1 MCLTFYDILS
11 ETLLLGNLL
20 GNILG
25 KWYTVFNITSV
36 ADLKNT
42 QEKVRPNEKSK
53 RYSAHL
59 LGGLVWDLVHYL
71 AALLPRD
78 GDTLLPRHHL
88 ALLLINIT
96 RLHHGL
102 VLAHLVG
109 NLATFLTGF
118 LDIIANL
125 KGNKGLDK

>member
-1 MCLTFYDILS
+1 MCTLTFHDILS

-25 KWYTVFNITSV
+25 KWYTVFHITSV

-42 QEKVRPNEKSK
+42 QEKVRPNGKSK
-53 RYSAHL
+53 RYSSHL
-59 LGGLVWDLVHYL
+59 LSGLVRDLVHHL
-71 AALLPRD
+71 TALLPRD
-78 GDTLLPRHHL
+78 GGALLSRHHL

-102 VLAHLVG
+102 ILAHLVG
-109 NLATFLTGF
+109 NLATFLTRL

-125 KGNKGLDK
+125 KGEKKA